1 MGPQVIVT
9 GRTATRSLRL
19 DPTMSAVST
28 VSWISILLPMS
39 RCCFSPYS
47 SSMTQ
52 TCPKYWMLT
61 VYNFQ
66 DYGLDDP
73 NVKDTQRLRL
83 PRCSSDDTLVKLKA
97 ISSLSP

>member
-1 MGPQVIVT
+1 
-9 GRTATRSLRL
+9 
-19 DPTMSAVST
+19 
-28 VSWISILLPMS
+28 
-39 RCCFSPYS
+39 
-47 SSMTQ
+47 
-52 TCPKYWMLT
+52 MLT